1 MSHSAALNVFMVPRF
16 QAILCVLGAV
26 LFWGVTPVANR
37 YFLGSGDLAL
47 PGASYMAVR
56 FSISSLCFLPAML
69 MAIKTWSLKDW
80 GRGAFCGL
88 TGIGAYNLLAGI
100 SGRTV
105 SAGLAGLLNSS
116 QSLMILV
123 LACLIVRRLPD
134 RRTIFAAMTGMF
146 GILVLALS
154 AGPAEGNVSGMI
166 IQLVGASG
174 WAFYCVFIPPLI
186 AKHGAVQS
194 SAVTMCIGT
203 VPLLIFGWHGIGH
216 MAHVLTI
223 SEWELL
229 IGLSIGSSVLA
240 MLAWNKGMAQLGAQT
255 SGWFL
260 YMIPIFSALGGRIF
274 LKEPLTLGE
283 LVGGAL
289 ILGSVYIAQRR

>member
-1 MSHSAALNVFMVPRF
+1 MSHSAALNMFRVPRF
-16 QAILCVLGAV
+16 QAILCISGAV
-26 LFWGVTPVANR
+26 LLWGTTPVGNR
-37 YFLGSGDLAL
+37 YFLGSDELAL
-47 PGASYMAVR
+47 PGAAYMAVR
-56 FSISSLCFLPAML
+56 FSISSLCFLPVLL
-69 MAIKTWSLKDW
+69 MALKTWSLKDW

-88 TGIGAYNLLAGI
+88 MGVGAYNLLAGI

-105 SAGLAGLLNSS
+105 SAGLAALLNSS

-123 LACLIVRRLPD
+123 LACIVIRRVPD
-134 RRTIFAAMTGMF
+134 RRTMVAAMTGML

-154 AGPAEGNVSGMI
+154 AGPAEGNVSGMV
-166 IQLVGASG
+166 IQLIGASG

-203 VPLLIFGWHGIGH
+203 VPLLIFGWHGVGAMVH
-216 MAHVLTI
+216 GLTTTD
-223 SEWELL
+223 WELL
-229 IGLSIGSSVLA
+229 VALSIGSSVLA

-260 YMIPIFSALGGRIF
+260 YMIPVFSALGGRVF
-274 LKEPLTLGE
+274 LKEPLTFGE
-283 LVGGAL
+283 LIGGIL
-289 ILGSVYIAQRR
+289 VLGSVYIAQRR